1 MNNNMESQSLVFRQ
15 KGCFH
20 FQEPNL
26 LFLTIFETCIF
37 KRISFEKLYRQET
50 MKSKWFVFAFQSN
63 FVTWK
68 WMKQT

>member
-37 KRISFEKLYRQET
+37 KRISSEKLYRQET
-50 MKSKWFVFAFQSN
+50 MKSK
-63 FVTWK
+63 
-68 WMKQT
+68 